1 MADTVATGVYF
12 GFTLTEIAIEIEKYK
27 QARKT
32 ASDHMAASGG
42 GRIGSGNIGGQ
53 NVSYVYPEGVG
64 SLEEWAIE
72 LQNAQAQLNDEDM
85 PFTTTAILGAGSIS

>member
-12 GFTLTEIAIEIEKYK
+12 GFTSTEIALEIEKYK

-42 GRIGSGNIGGQ
+42 GRIGAGSIGGQ
-53 NVSYVYPEGVG
+53 QVSFVFPEGVS
-64 SLEEWAIE
+64 SLEEWSIE
-72 LQNAQAQLNDEDM
+72 LQNAQAQLNDEDL
-85 PFTTTAILGAGSIS
+85 PFTTSAILGAGSIS